1 MASVKSFTV
10 NLDLEK
16 KGFISGLQEAMGSF
30 QGFSTA
36 IKGAA
41 AAFVGGKVFGTLVTD
56 YMNYNSV
63 LSNSTNLMKYNVQET
78 DALGRVL
85 HSLGGDT
92 NTVIN
97 GLNSL
102 NKGLTEAKFNKGAL
116 LEVSRLYGI
125 SFMKSN
131 GAMMNAEELLRSL
144 TSQMSRYDAQ
154 TRVAIMN
161 QLGLEPPL
169 QNAIA
174 LGTAELD
181 RRIARQKQLNAT
193 TERDIQIAGT
203 YETAWLELREAFG
216 GLWKEISRGL
226 LPILTKLMNMLTGIV
241 MQLREWKADGI
252 LIFTLLTTTAGVF
265 VRALWPILAMI
276 GRILGATRVLSG
288 AFGAFL
294 RFLPLIANP
303 ITAAVTGVVL
313 LVGAVRDLYYYF
325 TGGKSA
331 VGELIEK
338 FPALKGVIEPL
349 RPVVM
354 KIKEAFDAILDLI
367 KNPSWDSLSKVF
379 EKIWELVT
387 IVFNQTVDRI
397 KSFLQTIG
405 RYISKIPFINRI
417 MGSDP
422 QPMEVLPPEITTQ
435 NNAKSVVQNNT
446 INQNINGA
454 SPNAVKN
461 QTSAA
466 LHNSIDNMNIMVA
479 R

>member
-41 AAFVGGKVFGTLVTD
+41 AAFVGGKVFGTVVTD

-63 LSNSTNLMKYNVQET
+63 LGNTTNLLKYNVQET

-92 NTVIN
+92 STVVN

-161 QLGLEPPL
+161 QLGLELPL

-174 LGTAELD
+174 LGTSELD
-181 RRIARQKQLNAT
+181 KRIARQKQLKPC
-193 TERDIQIAGT
+193 
-203 YETAWLELREAFG
+203 
-216 GLWKEISRGL
+216 GLISTSNLNITL
-226 LPILTKLMNMLTGIV
+226 LP
-241 MQLREWKADGI
+241 
-252 LIFTLLTTTAGVF
+252 
-265 VRALWPILAMI
+265 
-276 GRILGATRVLSG
+276 
-288 AFGAFL
+288 
-294 RFLPLIANP
+294 
-303 ITAAVTGVVL
+303 
-313 LVGAVRDLYYYF
+313 
-325 TGGKSA
+325 
-331 VGELIEK
+331 
-338 FPALKGVIEPL
+338 
-349 RPVVM
+349 
-354 KIKEAFDAILDLI
+354 
-367 KNPSWDSLSKVF
+367 
-379 EKIWELVT
+379 
-387 IVFNQTVDRI
+387 
-397 KSFLQTIG
+397 
-405 RYISKIPFINRI
+405 
-417 MGSDP
+417 
-422 QPMEVLPPEITTQ
+422 
-435 NNAKSVVQNNT
+435 
-446 INQNINGA
+446 
-454 SPNAVKN
+454 
-461 QTSAA
+461 
-466 LHNSIDNMNIMVA
+466 
-479 R
+479 

>member
-1 MASVKSFTV
+1 MAAVKSLTV

-30 QGFSTA
+30 QNFSTA

-63 LSNSTNLMKYNVQET
+63 LGNTTNLLKYNVQET

-92 NTVIN
+92 STVVN

-161 QLGLEPPL
+161 QLGLELPL

-181 RRIARQKQLNAT
+181 RRIARQKQLNIT

-216 GLWKEISRGL
+216 GLWKEISRAV
-226 LPILTKLMNMLTGIV
+226 LPTLSKLMNALTAIV
-241 MQLREWKADGI
+241 MQLREWKASGV
-252 LIFTLLTTTAGVF
+252 LIFTALATSAAVF
-265 VRALWPILAMI
+265 TRALFPVFAMVM
-276 GRILGATRVLSG
+276 RVLGAARMLSG
-288 AFGAFL
+288 AFLFFGRL
-294 RFLPLIANP
+294 LPLISNP
-303 ITAAVTGVVL
+303 IGAAIAGVIL
-313 LVGAVRDLYYYF
+313 LVGAIEDLYNYF
-325 TGGKSA
+325 TGSKSA
-331 VGELIEK
+331 IGELIDK
-338 FPALKGVIEPL
+338 FPALKAVVEPL
-349 RPVVM
+349 EPIVM
-354 KIKEAFDAILDLI
+354 GIKKAFDSLVDLI
-367 KNPSWDSLSKVF
+367 KDPSWENLTKVF
-379 EKIWELVT
+379 ENLWNVAREVMSLI
-387 IVFNQTVDRI
+387 INNI
-397 KSFLQTIG
+397 KTFVKSIG
-405 RYISKIPFINRI
+405 DYIRKIPFIGRI
-417 MGSDP
+417 MGSDDTP
-422 QPMEVLPPEITTQ
+422 SEVVPPEVASPA
-435 NNAKSVVQNNT
+435 NNKSIVQNNT

-461 QTSAA
+461 QTTQA
-466 LHNSIDNMNIMVA
+466 LHNSIDNMNIVA
-479 R
+479 AR